1 MADLRVGSTTGGSVI
16 WHQGNFPLTPV
27 SNDVFYKTY
36 KVYTEFNKPQ
46 AADNDFVSKAAG
58 GVYLNTVGFDKDLQ
72 FKDTDG
78 YWVKLGRKVNNSPMS
93 ATYSF
98 SFRMSKGMG
107 LETSDGTPFVIFDPS
122 TVVGANRLTVM
133 GDIFGRQIKDESGR
147 VFSPGNAPTKAQ
159 VGLSDVDNAKQVQI
173 NNSNIQSM
181 AGVLSAPNFISRNP
195 GTLNEHV
202 PRVDQVVL
210 RGTYEDFGYY

>member
-1 MADLRVGSTTGGSVI
+1 MADLKLGSTAGGSVI

-27 SNDVFYKTY
+27 SNDILYKTY
-36 KVYTEFNKPQ
+36 KIYTEFNKPQ

-58 GVYLNTVGFDKDLQ
+58 GSYKGTVNFEKGLMFNDS
-72 FKDTDG
+72 TG
-78 YWVKLGRKVNNSPMS
+78 YGIKLGARNGGQPFT
-93 ATYSF
+93 ASF
-98 SFRMSKGMG
+98 KIKGAFG
-107 LETSDGTPFVIFDPS
+107 FETEAGTPFVIFDP
-122 TVVGANRLTVM
+122 TTTVGANRLTVM
-133 GDIFGRQIKDESGR
+133 GDILGRQIKDESGR
-147 VFSPGNAPTKAQ
+147 VFSPGNTPTKAQ

-202 PRVDQVVL
+202 PRIDQVVL
-210 RGTYEDFGYY
+210 RGTSEDFGYY

>member
-27 SNDVFYKTY
+27 SNDLFYKTY

-58 GVYLNTVGFDKDLQ
+58 GTYLNTVGFDKDLQ
-72 FKDTDG
+72 FKDSDG
-78 YWVKLGRKVNNSPMS
+78 YWVKLGRKVNSSPMS

-107 LETSDGTPFVIFDPS
+107 LETSDGTPFVIFDPT

-133 GDIFGRQIKDESGR
+133 GDILGRQIKDESGR
-147 VFSPGNAPTKAQ
+147 VFSPGNTPSKAQ
-159 VGLSDVDNAKQVQI
+159 VGLGNVTNQQQVEL
-173 NNSNIQSM
+173 NNSTLQTMTGN
-181 AGVLSAPNFISRNP
+181 LSAPNFFSRNP
-195 GTLNEHV
+195 ASDPAHV
-202 PRVDQVVL
+202 PRFDQIVL
-210 RGTYEDFGYY
+210 KDSVQDFGYY

>member
-27 SNDVFYKTY
+27 SNDLFYKTY

-58 GVYLNTVGFDKDLQ
+58 GSYKGTVNFERGLMFNDS
-72 FKDTDG
+72 TG
-78 YWVKLGRKVNNSPMS
+78 YGIKLGAREGGLPFT
-93 ATYSF
+93 ASF
-98 SFRMSKGMG
+98 KIKGPFG
-107 LETSDGTPFVIFDPS
+107 FETDTGTPFVIFDPT

-133 GDIFGRQIKDESGR
+133 GDILGRQIKDESGR
-147 VFSPGNAPTKAQ
+147 VFSPGNTPSKAQ

-181 AGVLSAPNFISRNP
+181 AGVLSAPNFISRSP

-202 PRVDQVVL
+202 PRMDQVVL
-210 RGTYEDFGYY
+210 RGTSEDFGYY

>member
-1 MADLRVGSTTGGSVI
+1 MADLKLGSTTGGSVI

-27 SNDVFYKTY
+27 SNDILYKTY
-36 KVYTEFNKPQ
+36 KIYTEFNKPQ

-58 GVYLNTVGFDKDLQ
+58 GTYKGTVNFEKGITFNDS
-72 FKDTDG
+72 TG
-78 YWVKLGRKVNNSPMS
+78 YAIKLGSREGGQPFTASFKVKG
-93 ATYSF
+93 SF
-98 SFRMSKGMG
+98 GF
-107 LETSDGTPFVIFDPS
+107 ETETGTPFVIFDPS
-122 TVVGANRLTVM
+122 TTVGANRLTVM
-133 GDIFGRQIKDESGR
+133 GDILGRHIKDESGR

-202 PRVDQVVL
+202 PRIDQVVL

>member
-1 MADLRVGSTTGGSVI
+1 MADLKLGSTTGGSVI

-27 SNDVFYKTY
+27 SNDILYKTY
-36 KVYTEFNKPQ
+36 KIYTEFNKPQ

-58 GVYLNTVGFDKDLQ
+58 GTYKGTVNFEKGVTFNDSA
-72 FKDTDG
+72 G
-78 YWVKLGRKVNNSPMS
+78 YAIKLGARNGGQPFT
-93 ATYSF
+93 ASF
-98 SFRMSKGMG
+98 KIKGPFG
-107 LETSDGTPFVIFDPS
+107 FETETGTPFVIFDP
-122 TVVGANRLTVM
+122 TTTVGANRLTVM
-133 GDIFGRQIKDESGR
+133 GDILGRQIKDESGR

-202 PRVDQVVL
+202 PRIDQVVL
-210 RGTYEDFGYY
+210 RGTSEDFGYY

>member
-46 AADNDFVSKAAG
+46 AADNDFVSKANG
-58 GVYLNTVGFDKDLQ
+58 GTYLNTVGFDKDLQ
-72 FKDTDG
+72 FKDSDG

-107 LETSDGTPFVIFDPS
+107 LETSDGTPFVIFDPT
-122 TVVGANRLTVM
+122 TVIGANRLTVM
-133 GDIFGRQIKDESGR
+133 GDILGRQIKDESGR

-181 AGVLSAPNFISRNP
+181 AGVLSAPNFISRSP

-202 PRVDQVVL
+202 PRIDQVVL
-210 RGTYEDFGYY
+210 RGTSEDFGYY

>member
-27 SNDVFYKTY
+27 SNDLFYKTY

-58 GVYLNTVGFDKDLQ
+58 GSYKGTVNFEKGLMFNDS
-72 FKDTDG
+72 TG
-78 YWVKLGRKVNNSPMS
+78 YGIKLGAREGGLPFT
-93 ATYSF
+93 ASF
-98 SFRMSKGMG
+98 KIKGPFG
-107 LETSDGTPFVIFDPS
+107 FETETGTPFVIFDP
-122 TVVGANRLTVM
+122 TTTVGANRLTVM
-133 GDIFGRQIKDESGR
+133 GDILGRQIKDESGR
-147 VFSPGNAPTKAQ
+147 VFSPGNTPSKAQ

-202 PRVDQVVL
+202 PRIDQVVL
-210 RGTYEDFGYY
+210 RGTSEDFGYY

>member
-58 GVYLNTVGFDKDLQ
+58 GSYKGTVNFEKGLLFNDSA
-72 FKDTDG
+72 G
-78 YWVKLGRKVNNSPMS
+78 YGIKLGARNGGTPFT
-93 ATYSF
+93 ASF
-98 SFRMSKGMG
+98 KIKGPFG
-107 LETSDGTPFVIFDPS
+107 FETDTGTPFVIFDPT

-133 GDIFGRQIKDESGR
+133 GDILGRQIKDESGR
-147 VFSPGNAPTKAQ
+147 VFSPGNTPSKAQ

-210 RGTYEDFGYY
+210 RGTSEDFGYY

>member
-27 SNDVFYKTY
+27 SNDLFYKTY

-58 GVYLNTVGFDKDLQ
+58 GSYKGAVNFEKGLMFNDST
-72 FKDTDG
+72 G
-78 YWVKLGRKVNNSPMS
+78 YGIKLGAREGGLPFT
-93 ATYSF
+93 ASF
-98 SFRMSKGMG
+98 KIKGPFG
-107 LETSDGTPFVIFDPS
+107 FETETGTPFVIFDPT

-133 GDIFGRQIKDESGR
+133 GDILGRQIKDESGR
-147 VFSPGNAPTKAQ
+147 VFSPGNTPSKAQ

-202 PRVDQVVL
+202 PRIDQVVL
-210 RGTYEDFGYY
+210 RGTSEDFGYY

>member
-27 SNDVFYKTY
+27 SNDLFYKTY
-36 KVYTEFNKPQ
+36 KVYTEYNKPQ

-58 GVYLNTVGFDKDLQ
+58 GSYKGTVNFEKGLMFNDSA
-72 FKDTDG
+72 G
-78 YWVKLGRKVNNSPMS
+78 YGIKLGAREGGVPFT
-93 ATYSF
+93 ASF
-98 SFRMSKGMG
+98 KIKGPFG
-107 LETSDGTPFVIFDPS
+107 FETDTGTPFVIFDP
-122 TVVGANRLTVM
+122 TAVVGANRLTVM
-133 GDIFGRQIKDESGR
+133 GDILGRQIKDESGR
-147 VFSPGNAPTKAQ
+147 VFSPGNTPSKAQ

-202 PRVDQVVL
+202 PRMDQVVL
-210 RGTYEDFGYY
+210 RGTSEDFGYY